1 MPDAIELIG
10 ISGSLRAASAC
21 TAVLHSLADRLP
33 ADVRLTIVPI
43 GDLPVYNDDD
53 ERPAVLAAVE
63 RLKQTIERADGL
75 IVISPEYNHGMSGV
89 LKNAVDWVSR
99 PGYASVL
106 RNKPVMVM
114 SASNSPLGGSRA
126 QAQLRETFASTLSR
140 VVARRQICIGMAPKK
155 ITDGRLN
162 DEPTY
167 AFILDAIGDLV
178 DEVMLWRH
186 HKEIEPRGSLLRP
199 VKPQDA
205 KD

>member
-1 MPDAIELIG
+1 MPDTIELIG

-21 TAVLHSLADRLP
+21 TAVLTSLADRLP

-53 ERPAVLAAVE
+53 ERPAVLEAIE
-63 RLKQTIERADGL
+63 RLKQTIDRADGL

-89 LKNAVDWVSR
+89 LKNAIDWVSR

-106 RNKPVMVM
+106 RNKPVLVM

-140 VVARRQICIGMAPKK
+140 VVARRQICIGHAPKK
-155 ITDGRLN
+155 ITDGKLN

-167 AFILDAIGDLV
+167 AFILDAIGDLI

-186 HKEIEPRGSLLRP
+186 HQEIEPRGSLLRP
-199 VKPQDA
+199 VIAQAA

>member
-1 MPDAIELIG
+1 MPDTIDLIG

-21 TAVLHSLADRLP
+21 TAVLNSLADRLP

-43 GDLPVYNDDD
+43 SDLPVYNDDD
-53 ERPAVLAAVE
+53 VRPAVIEAVE

-89 LKNAVDWVSR
+89 LKNAIDWVSR

-106 RNKPVMVM
+106 KNKPVLVM

-140 VVARRQICIGMAPKK
+140 VIARRQIAIGHAPQK
-155 ITDGRLN
+155 ITDGRLT
-162 DEPTY
+162 DESTY
-167 AFILDAIGDLV
+167 AFILDAIGDLI
-178 DEVMLWRH
+178 DEAMLWRR

-199 VKPQDA
+199 AKPHAA
-205 KD
+205 KA